1 MLDRVII
8 NVDWLGTEEDIQPL
22 EPIEKFI
29 FEAAAK
35 VQVRETPAMDTLPRT
50 TPIAVGKS
58 LGKPTEMDEP
68 AGKGFVFLKVIVYVE
83 LAPTSIEDETRLVDA
98 KGTAVPVTVTLF
110 VSISVT
116 VDVL

>member
-1 MLDRVII
+1 M
-8 NVDWLGTEEDIQPL
+8 
-22 EPIEKFI
+22 
-29 FEAAAK
+29 
-35 VQVRETPAMDTLPRT
+35 QVRVTPAIDTLPRT

-58 LGKPTEMDEP
+58 LGKPIEIDDP
-68 AGKGFVFLKVIVYVE
+68 AGRGLVFLKVIVYVE
-83 LAPTSIEDETRLVDA
+83 LAPTYIDEEAKLAKA